1 MNVILGLRILLA
13 MSALLGGVKG
23 AALLGLLPDWP
34 PSASAA
40 ASQPAAMPAATPA
53 PEPAPLAAPRA
64 EAAPRL
70 LRVASAGLNPARAA
84 PPPPEPVAQA
94 AAPPALPSALEAPR
108 WLAASPARP
117 QPVTPPVGQAAP
129 AETSGLEDGLAQ
141 ALRSRREALD
151 ERERLL
157 AMREAV
163 VAAAEQRLQAR
174 LDQLAGLQARLE
186 ENERQIRQRDDAH
199 WASLARLYETMRPR
213 EAALVFNE
221 LDLPLLAQ
229 IVNRMREQKAAPVFG
244 AMEPERVRALTAELA
259 RMRAAR
265 PGL

>member
-1 MNVILGLRILLA
+1 
-13 MSALLGGVKG
+13 
-23 AALLGLLPDWP
+23 
-34 PSASAA
+34 
-40 ASQPAAMPAATPA
+40 
-53 PEPAPLAAPRA
+53 
-64 EAAPRL
+64 
-70 LRVASAGLNPARAA
+70 
-84 PPPPEPVAQA
+84 
-94 AAPPALPSALEAPR
+94 
-108 WLAASPARP
+108 
-117 QPVTPPVGQAAP
+117 TPPVGQAAP
-129 AETSGLEDGLAQ
+129 AEPSILEDGLAQ

-186 ENERQIRQRDDAH
+186 ENERQTRLRDDAH
-199 WASLARLYETMRPR
+199 WASLAKLYETMRPR

>member
-1 MNVILGLRILLA
+1 M
-13 MSALLGGVKG
+13 
-23 AALLGLLPDWP
+23 
-34 PSASAA
+34 
-40 ASQPAAMPAATPA
+40 
-53 PEPAPLAAPRA
+53 
-64 EAAPRL
+64 
-70 LRVASAGLNPARAA
+70 
-84 PPPPEPVAQA
+84 PEPVAA
-94 AAPPALPSALEAPR
+94 PAAPPALPAAIEAPR
-108 WLAASPARP
+108 WLAAGFARP

-129 AETSGLEDGLAQ
+129 AEPSILEDGLAQ

-186 ENERQIRQRDDAH
+186 ENERQTRLRDDAH
-199 WASLARLYETMRPR
+199 WASLAKLYETMRPR